1 MNKRILP
8 YNIDAERSVLGAVML
23 NRRALMDVLE
33 IVKSIVDYIQLM
45 EDKENNASRQ
55 QDADVVMFFT
65 EMKSTTKILQSRE
78 YVK

>member
-33 IVKSIVDYIQLM
+33 IVKLEDFYDTIVRHVAKRDIRRFELCWIITLVIR
-45 EDKENNASRQ
+45 EVRFSR
-55 QDADVVMFFT
+55 
-65 EMKSTTKILQSRE
+65 
-78 YVK
+78 

>member
-33 IVKSIVDYIQLM
+33 IVKS
-45 EDKENNASRQ
+45 EEG
-55 QDADVVMFFT
+55 DA
-65 EMKSTTKILQSRE
+65 
-78 YVK
+78 

>member
-33 IVKSIVDYIQLM
+33 IVKSEDFYDPIVRHVAKRDIRRFELCWIITLM
-45 EDKENNASRQ
+45 TRKVQFSR
-55 QDADVVMFFT
+55 
-65 EMKSTTKILQSRE
+65 
-78 YVK
+78 

>member
-33 IVKSIVDYIQLM
+33 IVKLEDFYDPIVRHVAKRDIRRFELCWIITLM
-45 EDKENNASRQ
+45 TRKVQFSR
-55 QDADVVMFFT
+55 
-65 EMKSTTKILQSRE
+65 
-78 YVK
+78 